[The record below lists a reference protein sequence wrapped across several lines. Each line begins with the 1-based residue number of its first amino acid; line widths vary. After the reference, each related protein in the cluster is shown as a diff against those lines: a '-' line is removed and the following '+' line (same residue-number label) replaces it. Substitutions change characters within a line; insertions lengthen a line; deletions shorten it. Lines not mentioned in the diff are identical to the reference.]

1 MTVKTAISMDADL
14 FAQAETLAERMKV
27 SRSRL
32 IGLALDEFIR
42 HRHTRAMLDQ
52 LNAAYAGTH
61 DGAPL
66 TVARLR
72 RAAHRRQVEGT
83 W

>member
-1 MTVKTAISMDADL
+1 MTVKTAISLDAVL
-14 FAQAETLAERMKV
+14 FGQAEALAGQMKV

-32 IGLALDEFIR
+32 IGLALDEFLRR
-42 HRHTRAMLDQ
+42 HRSRAMLDR
-52 LNAAYAGTH
+52 LNAAYAGDDH
-61 DGAPL
+61 AAPQ
-66 TVARLR
+66 AKRLH

>member
-1 MTVKTAISMDADL
+1 MTVKTAISMDAAL
-14 FAQAETLAERMKV
+14 FAQAETMAGQMRV

-32 IGLALDEFIR
+32 IGLALDEYLRR
-42 HRHTRAMLDQ
+42 HRNRAALDR
-52 LNAAYAGTH
+52 LNAVYAGHGGDEST
-61 DGAPL
+61 AA
-66 TVARLR
+66 ARLR